1 MVLYIGQQLTPYT
14 LGASCPW
21 QRTTT
26 CVGQWEPRYALCHAA
41 VLPSRIVLSLD
52 WTLCDMGF
60 GLCISAKTW
69 CACRYEYLGN
79 GARLVITPLTDRIY
93 ITATQACWLSMG
105 TAPAGNWFP
114 QSVIK
119 RGHARKFNIAKHP
132 CRDLPIQTTSCA
144 DSCEICAVT

>member
-1 MVLYIGQQLTPYT
+1 MHAILFTCTRLLSVSVHWSTADALHTRCQLSLAECHNMRWPMGALVCYVSCCSAARQDCPEWTVCAV
-14 LGASCPW
+14 GFASC
-21 QRTTT
+21 T
-26 CVGQWEPRYALCHAA
+26 
-41 VLPSRIVLSLD
+41 
-52 WTLCDMGF
+52 
-60 GLCISAKTW
+60 SAETW

-119 RGHARKFNIAKHP
+119 CLSADYQSSPASKQNPARP
-132 CRDLPIQTTSCA
+132 
-144 DSCEICAVT
+144 